1 MTRKRAQLATAVAI
15 AGVLGSAAVAAAA
28 TPTLSTRLFAK
39 AGPLAMHATLTVQT
53 AQPTSATAKV
63 GALSSCTVQPVSK
76 PRSGVADKLVCTNA
90 SGQKV
95 SVALA
100 PTAATLTYH
109 LAAPST
115 FNLGSA
121 TIQIRHNGDVLYTLT
136 PTDGS
141 VSVPMTHMAALVNG
155 HDVLYVQA
163 GAHTYRSRIVEVH

>member
-1 MTRKRAQLATAVAI
+1 MTRNRARLATAIAI
-15 AGVLGSAAVAAAA
+15 AGVLGSAALAAAA
-28 TPTLSTRLFAK
+28 NPTVSTRLFAK
-39 AGPLAMHATLTVQT
+39 AGPLTMHATLTVQT
-53 AQPTSATAKV
+53 VQPTSPKV
-63 GALSSCTVQPVSK
+63 GALSSCTVQSVSK

-115 FNLGSA
+115 FSMGSA
-121 TIQIRHNGDVLYTLT
+121 TIQIRHKGDVLYTLT
-136 PTDGS
+136 PSDGT
-141 VSVPMTHMAALVNG
+141 VSVPMMHMAALVNG